1 MTTIAYDDVLR
12 LVRQLDRPTQARL
25 IAEVVQELASTP
37 VAHAA
42 PAEDAWSRWI
52 ALGDDIRTHYPDMDI
67 GEQLS
72 ADRQARATALTGRTE
87 DDDVRP

>member
-1 MTTIAYDDVLR
+1 MAAIAYDDIVR

-42 PAEDAWSRWI
+42 PAEDAWSRWV
-52 ALGDDIRTHYPDMDI
+52 ALGDAIRTHYPDVDI

-72 ADRQARATALTGRTE
+72 ADRQARATALMGRTE
-87 DDDVRP
+87 EDDVRP